1 MDRANLVYSTN
12 EYTYSFKRDIYNNK
26 IFLKEA
32 AEDQSSSLVEIEF
45 HH

>member
-1 MDRANLVYSTN
+1 MNIHIVLKET
-12 EYTYSFKRDIYNNK
+12 FIKNK

>member
-1 MDRANLVYSTN
+1 MDRANLVYRTN
-12 EYTYSFKRDIYNNK
+12 KYTYSFKRDIYNNK
-26 IFLKEA
+26 VFLKEA